1 MKTASYD
8 FILPF
13 FVASDE
19 LRPAM
24 KQIHSDKNGFLYATN
39 GHMLIKVE
47 RDSAI
52 LKYEEIEKFPNAEAM
67 FERYNFS
74 EKAIIRTDNLVEILS
89 AYKWIRETETELCKK
104 CNGTGV
110 IECEHCNSESD
121 CKECKGKGEFN
132 TGISNLSLL
141 ITDNYYSVVKVIN
154 KLFKADFMHVLAIC
168 AKMLEVKEIEVSFNE
183 NEYEPHIFKVGDAQ
197 ILIMPRQSGSDDF
210 IREIKVKSN

>member
-13 FVASDE
+13 FVAKDD
-19 LRPAM
+19 LRQSM
-24 KQIHSDKNGFLYATN
+24 KQIHSDKNGFIYATN
-39 GHMLIKVE
+39 AHILVKIP

-52 LKYEEIEKFPNAEAM
+52 LKYNEIENFPNAEAM

-74 EKAIIRTDNLVEILS
+74 DKAIIKTDNLVEILS
-89 AYKWIRETETELCKK
+89 AYKWIREIKTELCEK

-110 IECEHCNSESD
+110 LECEHCNSEYD
-121 CKECKGKGEFN
+121 CTECKGKGKFN
-132 TGISNLSLL
+132 IDVEDVSLL

-210 IREIKVKSN
+210 IREIKVKRN